1 VELVVRSPL
10 TDDDPVTAPPPPGS
24 PEGQPTQLEIFCPD
38 DQAAG
43 VYANG
48 LSSWF
53 TRHDFTLD
61 FLVNLPTQPGQDEFG
76 NPTVRQPLRVVS
88 RVKIPPAILFHLMQ
102 NLNQSLT
109 QYEAQFGAIPPD
121 GPPPNPREGLRP

>member
-1 VELVVRSPL
+1 MNAETSGLVVGAPL
-10 TDDDPVTAPPPPGS
+10 ADDGAVTEPPPG
-24 PEGQPTQLEIFCPD
+24 PPPGQPTQLEIFCPD
-38 DQAAG
+38 DLAAG

-109 QYEAQFGAIPPD
+109 QYEAQF
-121 GPPPNPREGLRP
+121 

>member
-1 VELVVRSPL
+1 M
-10 TDDDPVTAPPPPGS
+10 PPPGAPS
-24 PEGQPTQLEIFCPD
+24 GQPTQLEIFCPD
-38 DQAAG
+38 DLADG

-61 FLVNLPTQPGQDEFG
+61 FLVNLPTQPGVDEFG
-76 NPTVRQPLRVVS
+76 NATVRQPLRVVA

-109 QYEAQFGAIPPD
+109 QYEAQFGPIPSD
-121 GPPPNPREGLRP
+121 GPTGGQGSEGGLG

>member
-1 VELVVRSPL
+1 M
-10 TDDDPVTAPPPPGS
+10 TAPLSDPPP
-24 PEGQPTQLEIFCPD
+24 GQPTQLEIFCPEEV
-38 DQAAG
+38 AAG

-61 FLVNLPTQPGQDEFG
+61 FLVNLPTQAGQDELG

-109 QYEAQFGAIPPD
+109 QYEAQFGPIPSEGPGRGPD
-121 GPPPNPREGLRP
+121 ADSG

>member
-1 VELVVRSPL
+1 VADDGRVSAPEPQPHQVEIVC
-10 TDDDPVTAPPPPGS
+10 
-24 PEGQPTQLEIFCPD
+24 PEAMTV
-38 DQAAG
+38 G

-53 TRHDFTLD
+53 TKHDFTLD
-61 FLVNLPTQPGQDEFG
+61 FLVNLPAQASIDEEG
-76 NPTVRQPLRVVS
+76 NAQVRQPFQVVS

-109 QYEAQFGAIPPD
+109 QYEQQFGPIPADGITPPPD
-121 GPPPNPREGLRP
+121 AAGGA

>member
-1 VELVVRSPL
+1 MGGAWLTNDGRVTVPL
-10 TDDDPVTAPPPPGS
+10 SGPPAGA
-24 PEGQPTQLEIFCPD
+24 PTQLEIFCPD
-38 DQAAG
+38 EVAGG

-61 FLVNLPTQPGQDEFG
+61 FLVNLPTQAGQDEFG
-76 NPTVRQPLRVVS
+76 NPAIRQPLRVVS
-88 RVKIPPAILFHLMQ
+88 RVKISPAILFHLMQ

-109 QYEAQFGAIPPD
+109 QYEAQFGPIPVE
-121 GPPPNPREGLRP
+121 GPPGPDAEQG

>member
-1 VELVVRSPL
+1 VVHAPL
-10 TDDDPVTAPPPPGS
+10 ADDVAVTAQPPGPPP
-24 PEGQPTQLEIFCPD
+24 GQPTQLEIFCPD
-38 DQAAG
+38 DLAAG

-109 QYEAQFGAIPPD
+109 QYEAQFGPIPPD
-121 GPPPNPREGLRP
+121 GPLPAPGGGLG